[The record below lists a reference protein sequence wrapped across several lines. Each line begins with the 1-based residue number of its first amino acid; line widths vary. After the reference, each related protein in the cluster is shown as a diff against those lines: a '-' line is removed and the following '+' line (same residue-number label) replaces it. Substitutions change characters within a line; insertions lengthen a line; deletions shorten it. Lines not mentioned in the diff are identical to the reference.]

1 MKTVGTMFREA
12 RMAKGITLEQ
22 AESITRIRK
31 KFLLAMESDNFSSL
45 PSVTYAKGFVKNYS
59 TYLALDSA
67 VMLAFFRRQMEDK
80 SSGSVMPKGMSDP
93 FNTPFFSLTPA
104 RFIAVLIVGLVG
116 LFLLYFFFQ
125 YKRLDRPPILIVDQ
139 PQNESI
145 ATEKKIDI
153 IGSTDNDATITI
165 NGISVLVRQDGKFF
179 DQVSLESGVNTITIV
194 ATSRFGKSTTVIRK
208 VGFMQ

>member
-1 MKTVGTMFREA
+1 MKTVGTMLREA
-12 RMAKGITLEQ
+12 RIAKGITLEQ
-22 AESITRIRK
+22 AESVTRIRK
-31 KFLLAMESDNFSSL
+31 KFLLAMESDNFISL

-59 TYLALDSA
+59 TYLSLDSA
-67 VMLAFFRRQMEDK
+67 IMLAFFRRQMEDK
-80 SSGSVMPKGMSDP
+80 ISGSVMPKGMADP
-93 FNTPFFSLTPA
+93 LNTPFFTLTPG
-104 RFIAVLIVGLVG
+104 RFVLLLLAGLVG
-116 LFLLYFFFQ
+116 LFLFYFFFQ
-125 YKRLDRPPILIVDQ
+125 YKRLDRPPVLILDQ

-153 IGSTDNDATITI
+153 IGSTDNDATVTV

-179 DQVSLESGVNTITIV
+179 DQVSLDPGVNTITIV